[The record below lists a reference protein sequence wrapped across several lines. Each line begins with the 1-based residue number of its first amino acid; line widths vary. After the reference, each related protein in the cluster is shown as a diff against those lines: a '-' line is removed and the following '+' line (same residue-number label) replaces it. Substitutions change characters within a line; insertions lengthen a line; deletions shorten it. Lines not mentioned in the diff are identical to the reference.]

1 MRGGGRGGL
10 DLGCAVPGVG
20 KSSGPWGLAALW
32 LGNSMSGGA
41 WRATIHGFQKSR
53 AQLSE

>member
-32 LGNSMSGGA
+32 NP
-41 WRATIHGFQKSR
+41 RAHKHALRGFCLHRGFESTTGF
-53 AQLSE
+53 